1 MTGTRIPLLHRR
13 RDSPRDTLFLGIC
26 RFSGRKKKKN
36 PCQKDTSASGLGG
49 LITKNLRQQHP
60 VGEAQELP
68 VGQVGQLGQGWEL
81 GECTPVGSTNRGGTS
96 CDRHSKWGSPGE
108 EEEMGVRF

>member
-1 MTGTRIPLLHRR
+1 MAG
-13 RDSPRDTLFLGIC
+13 
-26 RFSGRKKKKN
+26 KKKKN

-81 GECTPVGSTNRGGTS
+81 GEWTPVGSANRGGTS